1 MSFNSN
7 DTSEKKNFGFKVR
20 RINQSD
26 CYFHAIY
33 FLDNITG
40 SLLISKQYSENTNT
54 SSNGD
59 LISGFLNA
67 LNLFIKEIKPGE
79 TDEEIQEINFRETRI
94 LYERLG
100 RLSVIAITKKL
111 NLKFERHLL
120 RYIINDFY
128 SRYESSIKHFN
139 GIIEP
144 SILNYEKKLEM
155 LNYYNSNFDL

>member
-1 MSFNSN
+1 MSLNFNKN
-7 DTSEKKNFGFKVR
+7 TEKRSLSFSVR
-20 RINQSD
+20 RLNQND

-33 FLDNITG
+33 FLDNLTG
-40 SLLISKQYSENTNT
+40 SLLLCKQYSDNMNST
-54 SSNGD
+54 SNGD

-67 LNLFIKEIKPGE
+67 LNLFIKEIKPGD

-94 LYERLG
+94 LYERIG
-100 RLSVIAITKKL
+100 RLSAIAITKKL

-128 SRYESSIKHFN
+128 NRYENSINRFN

-155 LNYYNSNFDL
+155 LNYYNSDFEI

>member
-1 MSFNSN
+1 MSFNFN
-7 DTSEKKNFGFKVR
+7 ENREKRIFGFNVR
-20 RINQSD
+20 RTNQSD

-33 FLDNITG
+33 FLDNLTG
-40 SLLISKQYSENTNT
+40 SLLLCKQYSDNINST
-54 SSNGD
+54 SNGD

-67 LNLFIKEIKPGE
+67 LNLFIKEIKPADTE
-79 TDEEIQEINFRETRI
+79 EEIQEINFRETRI
-94 LYERLG
+94 LYERIG

-120 RYIINDFY
+120 HYIINDFY
-128 SRYESSIKHFN
+128 RRYKNSINRFN

-155 LNYYNSNFDL
+155 LNYYNSNFEM

>member
-1 MSFNSN
+1 MSFNFNKIVNNKS
-7 DTSEKKNFGFKVR
+7 FGFKRV
-20 RINQSD
+20 NQSD
-26 CYFHAIY
+26 CFFHAIY
-33 FLDNITG
+33 FLDNLTG
-40 SLLISKQYSENTNT
+40 SLLISKQYSQNRNNT
-54 SSNGD
+54 SNGD

-67 LNLFIKEIKPGE
+67 LNLFIKEIKPGD

-120 RYIINDFY
+120 HYIINDFY
-128 SRYESSIKHFN
+128 NRYENSINQFN

-155 LNYYNSNFDL
+155 LNYYNSNFEI